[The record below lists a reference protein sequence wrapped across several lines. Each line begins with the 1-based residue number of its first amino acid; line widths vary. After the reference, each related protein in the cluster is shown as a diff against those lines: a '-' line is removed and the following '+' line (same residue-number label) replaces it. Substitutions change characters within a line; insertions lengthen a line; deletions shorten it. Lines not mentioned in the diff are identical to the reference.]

1 MMKEQVRVLKEVR
14 EINLPT
20 GRLGPFEVGEEI
32 KLWVW
37 EAKVLERQ
45 GLVERRRITPTDV
58 KRLIIAE
65 ERNPE
70 LEKLPENFYF
80 SVKEEVSNL
89 RRMGDHEK
97 ANELKSQALVL
108 FEIRLPKLL
117 TLALSPED
125 SGEIPAEEKFLINRL
140 AFVYRIWVQNFEKF
154 LEAGEEVDQ
163 SDFRGT
169 I

>member
-20 GRLGPFEVGEEI
+20 GRLGPLEVGEEI
-32 KLWVW
+32 KLWAW
-37 EAKVLERQ
+37 EAKVLEHH
-45 GLVERRRITPTDV
+45 GLVERRRVIPTDI

-70 LEKLPENFYF
+70 LEKLPENLYL
-80 SVKEEVSNL
+80 SVREEVSNL
-89 RRMGDHEK
+89 RRRGDHEK
-97 ANELKSQALVL
+97 ADELKSQALIL
-108 FEIRLPKLL
+108 FEVRLPKLL
-117 TLALSPED
+117 TLALSPEN
-125 SGEIPAEEKFLINRL
+125 SGEIPVEEKFLINRL
-140 AFVYRIWVQNFEKF
+140 AFVYRTWAQNFEKF

>member
-1 MMKEQVRVLKEVR
+1 MKEQVRVLKEVR
-14 EINLPT
+14 GMDLPT
-20 GRLGPFEVGEEI
+20 GRLGPLEMGEEI

-37 EAKVLERQ
+37 EAKVLERH
-45 GLVERRRITPTDV
+45 GLVERRRVTPTDI

-65 ERNPE
+65 ERNLE

-80 SVKEEVSNL
+80 FVREEVSNL
-89 RRMGDHEK
+89 RKRGDHER
-97 ANELKSQALVL
+97 ADELKSQVLTL

-117 TLALSPED
+117 TLVLSPGG

-140 AFVYRIWVQNFEKF
+140 AFVYRTWIQKFEKF
-154 LEAGEEVDQ
+154 LEAGEEADR